1 MNISYNLLSVV
12 DVFDS
17 LLHAKII
24 APRRTQTALIRKA
37 SWCIYFIPP
46 PSAKDYFEYLIRKKQ
61 PFKSCTLV
69 SIHAPFWQTFVVVLR
84 GCSPLL
90 PLLAFSSSPAHP
102 ASSLSCAHCVTHAG
116 REAVRGGTVRVAST
130 GDPRT

>member
-84 GCSPLL
+84 GCSP
-90 PLLAFSSSPAHP
+90 PSSPCLLSALLQLIQLAHSAVLI
-102 ASSLSCAHCVTHAG
+102 ASLMLEG
-116 REAVRGGTVRVAST
+116 RQ
-130 GDPRT
+130 